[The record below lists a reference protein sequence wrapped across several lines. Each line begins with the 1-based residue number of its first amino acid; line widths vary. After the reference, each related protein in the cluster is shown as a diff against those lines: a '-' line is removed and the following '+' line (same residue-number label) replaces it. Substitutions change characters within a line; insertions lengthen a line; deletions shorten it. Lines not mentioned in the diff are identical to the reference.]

1 MGRFKTSQNKDEGI
15 MLKNEKIKQ
24 LYNKYQKEFSD
35 FEVVLGEGNINA
47 KIFLI
52 GEAPGKDE
60 VLQGKPFVGMAGKN
74 LSNFLDTINMKRE
87 DIYIT
92 NTIKYRLSKV
102 NPKTGR
108 IVNRP
113 TTKKDLEQNVDYLYQ
128 EIDIINPTYIV
139 TLGNVPLLAVTNDNN
154 IRIGNVH
161 GRLNDVKIR
170 AKCYKLY
177 PLYHPASVIYNRSLK
192 EVYLEDMQH
201 FSDILEKP

>member
-1 MGRFKTSQNKDEGI
+1 MGRFERSQTKNEGI

-24 LYNKYQKEFSD
+24 LYSRYQKEFFD
-35 FEVVLGEGNINA
+35 FEVVLGEGNIDA

-92 NTIKYRLSKV
+92 NTIKYRLSKI

-108 IVNRP
+108 VVNRP
-113 TTKKDLEQNVDYLYQ
+113 TTKKDLAQNVGYLYE

-139 TLGNVPLLAVTNDNN
+139 TLGNVPLTAITNNN
-154 IRIGNVH
+154 AIKIGDVH
-161 GRLNDVKIR
+161 GRLHDVKIG

-177 PLYHPASVIYNRSLK
+177 PLYHPASVIYNRGLK
-192 EVYLEDMQH
+192 ETYLEDMQNFLH
-201 FSDILEKP
+201 VLE